1 MTAPQPCGIVTHMN
15 NSEAYNHGYNGTLTL
30 DELMALFPP
39 CGLRDEEPSQF
50 SAWRSGKEDRGYDDQ
65 DDFSDSI
72 NEDAIREDGMTDAEA
87 DADTLASAG
96 WGTDE
101 DYGSSSNCMDG
112 SDYCSEWI

>member
-1 MTAPQPCGIVTHMN
+1 MN

-50 SAWRSGKEDRGYDDQ
+50 SAWRSGAQDAEYDAQ

-101 DYGSSSNCMDG
+101 DYGGD
-112 SDYCSEWI
+112 SEWI

>member
-1 MTAPQPCGIVTHMN
+1 VFDCLLTLCYIYYMTN
-15 NSEAYNHGYNGTLTL
+15 EEAYNHGYNCTLTL
-30 DELMALFPP
+30 SELMALFPP

-50 SAWRSGKEDRGYDDQ
+50 SAWRSGRQDAAYDEQ

-72 NEDAIREDGMTDAEA
+72 NEDAIREDRMTDAEA

-101 DYGSSSNCMDG
+101 DYGGD
-112 SDYCSEWI
+112 SEWI